1 MYNRFEEDFENDMF
15 YAEWQA
21 QETEKALKSY
31 PEGVDYVF
39 CPYCGE
45 LLIYNS
51 ISYHE
56 GFHIE
61 CAY

>member
-21 QETEKALKSY
+21 QDNLRAHKSY
-31 PEGVDYVF
+31 PEGVEHVY

-45 LLIYNS
+45 LLFYNS
-51 ISYHE
+51 ISYYE
-56 GFHIE
+56 GYHIE
-61 CAY
+61 CAH